1 MRVEDKVIPFVMAHR
16 SPCKEYQ
23 VQTCGDAWSA
33 HEVLGHLLHKL
44 EDDLHGLKGS
54 RVEDDAD
61 MRKAEILRA
70 AAVYRAR
77 NVRALAAELV
87 QKLDRLT
94 LEIEDGPVTDLGVSD
109 LRTNK
114 GGES

>member
-1 MRVEDKVIPFVMAHR
+1 MKLEEKTLPYVMAHR
-16 SPCKEYQ
+16 SPCEEYQ
-23 VQTCGDAWSA
+23 AAACGDAWGA
-33 HEVLGHLLHKL
+33 HETLGYLLHQL
-44 EDDLHGLKGS
+44 EGDLRGLNGS
-54 RVEDDAD
+54 KVEDNAD

-109 LRTNK
+109 LRTKK

>member
-1 MRVEDKVIPFVMAHR
+1 MKLEDKTLPYVMAHR
-16 SPCKEYQ
+16 SPCEEYQ
-23 VQTCGDAWSA
+23 APVCGDAWGT

-44 EDDLHGLKGS
+44 EDDLCGLNGS
-54 RVEDDAD
+54 KVEDNDD
-61 MRKAEILRA
+61 LRKAEILRA
-70 AAVYRAR
+70 AAVYRSR

-87 QKLDRLT
+87 QKIDRLT

-109 LRTNK
+109 LRTKK

>member
-1 MRVEDKVIPFVMAHR
+1 MKLEDKTLPYVMAHR
-16 SPCKEYQ
+16 SPCEEYQ
-23 VQTCGDAWSA
+23 APVCGDAWGA

-44 EDDLHGLKGS
+44 EDDLCGLNGS
-54 RVEDDAD
+54 KVEDEIDY
-61 MRKAEILRA
+61 RRAEVLRT

-109 LRTNK
+109 LRTK
-114 GGES
+114 EGGES